1 MKTELIFTGTEL
13 LLGHV
18 LNTHAQYLGKRL
30 SEMGLEVVLQTT
42 VGDNWSLM
50 EDALHMALKRS
61 DLIVVTGG
69 LGPTTDDLTKEVVS
83 SVTGV
88 PLEPDK
94 NVLNVITNFYEKRG
108 LKITESTAK
117 QALFPRGAVILPN
130 DCGTAPGV
138 ILEKDS
144 KIIVL
149 LPGPPREMT
158 TMFENY
164 VVPYIEQKCSGREVT
179 KYKVM
184 KLTGISESAVQEK
197 IKDLGGRVNPE
208 IAYVAKP
215 GEIQVR
221 VTARSKSPIDAENM
235 VNQLFAEVEERL
247 KEYVFGYGDERI
259 EEVTGRLLA
268 SSHLTLATAESCTG
282 GLISAKLTSLAGSS
296 VFYKGGIV
304 AYSNE
309 VKENLLGVPG
319 EVLARYGAVSRETAL
334 AMAEGVRSITGTD
347 LGLAVTGI
355 AGPSGGTP
363 EKPVGLVYISLA
375 TADGQFCQRYIF
387 PGNRQAVRQ
396 GVSNAA
402 LDLVRRYLLGIEIF
416 IDKDQKSPYN

>member
-30 SEMGLEVVLQTT
+30 SDMGLEIGLQTT
-42 VGDNWSLM
+42 VGDNWNIM
-50 EDALHMALKRS
+50 EDILLTALKRS

-69 LGPTTDDLTKEVVS
+69 LGPTADDLTKEVVC

-88 PLEPDK
+88 PLELDK
-94 NVLNVITNFYEKRG
+94 DALSKITDFYEKRG
-108 LKITESTAK
+108 IKITEGAVK
-117 QALFPRGAVILPN
+117 QALFPKGSIILPN
-130 DCGTAPGV
+130 DCGTAPGA
-138 ILEKDS
+138 ILEKDG
-144 KIIVL
+144 KMIVL

-164 VVPYIEQKCSGREVT
+164 VVPYIDQKCRGREVT
-179 KYKVM
+179 KYKVI

-197 IKDLGGRVNPE
+197 IKDLGGRGNPE

-221 VTARSKSPIDAENM
+221 VTARSQSPIEAENL
-235 VNQLFAEVEERL
+235 VNQLFIEIEDRL
-247 KEYVFGYGDERI
+247 KEHIFGYDDELI

-268 SSHLTLATAESCTG
+268 SSRLTLATAESCTG

-309 VKENLLGVPG
+309 VKEKLLGVPG
-319 EVLARYGAVSRETAL
+319 EVLERYGAVSRETAF
-334 AMAEGVRSITGTD
+334 AMAHGVRRVIGAD

-402 LDLVRRYLLGIEIF
+402 LDLVRRHLLGIEIF
-416 IDKDQKSPYN
+416 IDKD